1 MKENLIIDSR
11 FDVKKIPPKFYDG
24 LCRLFYQL
32 GINGNDVIDDF
43 IYAYIDYAH
52 QQSHKR
58 TDIYS
63 ATGFGRKFVN
73 NYFNKITFKSNPQVA
88 QNHQTLIGALQML
101 FAQSE
106 NGLIKIRGKT
116 NSFNSAFNLVR
127 SPNNNISAQAMLNKF
142 IRVGILEQV
151 DETQIK
157 MISTL
162 PETGLNDADDIIRL
176 LTDNMNRLC
185 HTLLHNLNIN
195 DNKDTLVQSS
205 YWSNN
210 IALEF
215 HKDCTD
221 ELREQ
226 TRKYLKNCS
235 RIIDQYEH
243 KGPVKN
249 DVETQ
254 TIELGVS
261 AFVFNNPK

>member
-151 DETQIK
+151 DDNYIK
-157 MISTL
+157 LISVFIKG
-162 PETGLNDADDIIRL
+162 GLNDPDDAIRV
-176 LTDNMNRLC
+176 LTDTMNRLC
-185 HTLLHNLNIN
+185 RTILHNINIQHRCEA
-195 DNKDTLVQSS
+195 LVQRS
-205 YWSNN
+205 YWSDDIDPNQYQSCIDQLN
-210 IALEF
+210 E
-215 HKDCTD
+215 
-221 ELREQ
+221 E
-226 TRKYLKNCS
+226 TRTYLQNCS
-235 RIIDQYEH
+235 RIIDRYEY
-243 KGPVKN
+243 KGPVNNKA
-249 DVETQ
+249 ETQ
-254 TIELGVS
+254 TRELGVS